1 MVKALTHRFILG
13 AALLGVF
20 GAQVLP
26 GAIQAAPASPTAV
39 TISGDELTEP
49 LTIEAESDPELFTA
63 LLEQVNWLRG
73 SAGQTGPPKAS
84 DLGPK
89 YTVVVLVEAA
99 ATQTYDLYPL
109 ASGGPRA
116 FRPAKQPDKRKT
128 SAAWF
133 FGRLNMSETLRAAGV
148 PLPDQPDAVS
158 GGIGGGDARLLDDDD
173 LDPAERVDRLVD
185 DMRRLVLLNGAVVLA
200 IAVGL
205 AGISLLIR
213 RRTR

>member
-13 AALLGVF
+13 AALLGVL

-26 GAIQAAPASPTAV
+26 GAAQAAPASPTAV

-49 LTIEAESDPELFTA
+49 LTIEADSHPELFTA
-63 LLEQVNWLRG
+63 ILEQVKWLRSG
-73 SAGQTGPPKAS
+73 AGNSGQPKAS

-109 ASGGPRA
+109 AAGGPRA

-133 FGRLNMSETLRAAGV
+133 FGRLTMPEALRAAGV
-148 PLPDQPDAVS
+148 PLPDQPDVVS
-158 GGIGGGDARLLDDDD
+158 GGIGGGGERLLDDD
-173 LDPAERVDRLVD
+173 LDPAERVDQLVD
-185 DMRRLVLLNGAVVLA
+185 DLRRLVLLNGAVVLA